1 MSRLV
6 TAAVGLACK
15 AVLSSG
21 FCSLA
26 VRGLPMLT
34 NALESA
40 ARDKGQGV
48 LTGVCVA
55 SHKHQKLTDGQC
67 PITSR
72 RESSA
77 GRLFS
82 TPHP

>member
-1 MSRLV
+1 VAECTSAPYRPCYVIFGARFKSMSHLV

-26 VRGLPMLT
+26 VRGLPVLT

-40 ARDKGQGV
+40 ARDEGQGV
-48 LTGVCVA
+48 LTGVCVLLRINI
-55 SHKHQKLTDGQC
+55 KN
-67 PITSR
+67 
-72 RESSA
+72 
-77 GRLFS
+77 
-82 TPHP
+82 